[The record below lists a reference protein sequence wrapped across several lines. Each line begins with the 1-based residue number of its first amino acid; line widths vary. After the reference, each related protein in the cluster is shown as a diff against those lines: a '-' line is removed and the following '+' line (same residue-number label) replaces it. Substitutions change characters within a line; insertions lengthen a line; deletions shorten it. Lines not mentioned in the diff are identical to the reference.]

1 MTDPTMSNLRFG
13 VFLAPFHALNENPTL
28 MFERDL
34 ELIVLLDRLGF
45 DEAWIGEHHS
55 GGFETIAAPEMFIA
69 AAARE
74 TRYIR
79 LGTGVRALPY
89 THPFMIADSMV
100 QLDHMTH
107 GRAMF
112 GVGPGALPS
121 DAAQMGI
128 DARQTRRMMHEALDV
143 IIPLLEGKR
152 VNAETDWFT
161 LKEAKLQQ
169 ASYTRPRMEMAV
181 TTVRS
186 PSGALLA
193 GRYGL
198 GLLTLGGYSDEALAN
213 HAKNW
218 GIYTDTATTNGF
230 KADRRK
236 FRIAV
241 QMHIAETKEQALKDI
256 KFGVEQWGGYA
267 RDVLPLGPVPKD
279 VTNVADFIVENRR
292 AIVGTP
298 DDVIREITRMQE
310 LSGGFGVV
318 MFMCHDWADWAAT
331 QRSYELFARHV
342 MPHFQGQFAGRQ
354 SSYDDAA
361 TRQPEFRA
369 AATEGIA
376 KATEDYEAG
385 DKAPN

>member
-1 MTDPTMSNLRFG
+1 MTDTAKTNLRFG
-13 VFLAPFHALNENPTL
+13 AFLAPFHALNENPTL

-34 ELIVLLDRLGF
+34 ELIMLLDRLGF

-74 TRYIR
+74 TRHIR

-89 THPFMIADSMV
+89 THPFMIADAMV

-128 DARQTRRMMHEALDV
+128 DARQTRRMMHEAVDV
-143 IIPLLEGKR
+143 IIPLLEGER
-152 VNAETDWFT
+152 VSAKTDWFT
-161 LKEAKLQQ
+161 LDKAKLQH

-186 PSGALLA
+186 PAGAMLA

-198 GLLTLGGYSDEALAN
+198 GLLTLGGYSDDALVAY
-213 HAKNW
+213 AKNW
-218 GIYTDTATTNGF
+218 EIYAEIAAANGLE
-230 KADRRK
+230 ADRRK

-241 QMHIAETKEQALKDI
+241 QMHIAETREQALKDI
-256 KFGVEQWGGYA
+256 GFGVEQWGHYA

-279 VTNVADFIVENRR
+279 VTNVAEFVVENRR
-292 AIVGTP
+292 ALVGTP
-298 DDVIREITRMQE
+298 DDAIREITHMQE
-310 LSGGFGVV
+310 GSGGLGMV

-342 MPHFQGQFAGRQ
+342 MPHFQGQIAGRQ
-354 SSYDDAA
+354 TSYDAA
-361 TRQPEFRA
+361 ADRQPEFRA

-376 KATEDYEAG
+376 KATEVYETG
-385 DKAPN
+385 DRQN

>member
-1 MTDPTMSNLRFG
+1 MTDDAMTKLRFG

-34 ELIVLLDRLGF
+34 ELIMLLDRLGY

-74 TRYIR
+74 TRHIR

-89 THPFMIADSMV
+89 THPFMVADAMV

-143 IIPLLEGKR
+143 IIPLLEGER
-152 VNAETDWFT
+152 VTAKTDWFT
-161 LKEAKLQQ
+161 LDKAKLQH

-198 GLLTLGGYSDEALAN
+198 GLLTLGGYSDDALAN

-218 GIYTDTATTNGF
+218 GIYTETATANGF
-230 KADRRK
+230 AADRRK

-241 QMHIAETKEQALKDI
+241 QMHIAETKEQALNDI

-279 VTNVADFIVENRR
+279 VTNVADFIVDNRR

-310 LSGGFGVV
+310 KSGGFGTV

-376 KATEDYEAG
+376 KATEEYEAG
-385 DKAPN
+385 DK